1 MTETF
6 SGNAAANPTK
16 LSVYIIAYNEADKIA
31 AAVQSVTWADEV
43 LVLDSNSSDDT
54 VKIATELGATVKQ
67 IPFSTFGK
75 LRNDAIAACTHDWV
89 FSLDADERC
98 TPEAREEIIDI
109 LSKPSADAYFVPR
122 RNWFMGHWINH
133 CGWYPDYRQPQL
145 FRKTA
150 LVFDDS
156 AEVHESYKV
165 NGTIGHFKAD
175 IIQVPF
181 QNIEQLLHKMQR
193 YSTLG
198 ARKLERNGRHVSMS
212 TALGHGL
219 WAFFRI
225 YVLKLGF
232 LDGWAGFVLA
242 LGNFEGTFYRYAKA
256 ATAHI
261 DWAPDNLKIPERG
274 RTSEK

>member
-6 SGNAAANPTK
+6 SENLANQAEK

-54 VKIATELGATVKQ
+54 VRIASEMGATVKQ
-67 IPFSTFGK
+67 IPFTTFGK

-98 TPEAREEIIDI
+98 TSEAQAEIVKI
-109 LSKPSADAYFVPR
+109 LSNPNADAYYVPR
-122 RNWFMGHWINH
+122 RNWFMGRWINH

-145 FRKTA
+145 FRKQA
-150 LVFDDS
+150 MVFDDQ
-156 AEVHESYKV
+156 AEVHEGFTV
-165 NGTIGHFKAD
+165 NGKVGYFKSA

-181 QNIEQLLHKMQR
+181 QNLEQLIHKMQR

-198 ARKLERNGRHVSMS
+198 ARKLERNNKQVSMG
-212 TALGHGL
+212 TALIHGL

-225 YVLKLGF
+225 YFLKLGF

-256 ATAHI
+256 ATANMNWTHI
-261 DWAPDNLKIPERG
+261 DN
-274 RTSEK
+274 